1 MLENI
6 RENSQGVTAKIILG
20 LIILTFAVAGVGS
33 YTSTVDTSVAEV
45 NGDKISQQ
53 AFEQAYQAQRNRL
66 AQQFGE
72 MFETLASDG
81 TYLASLRQ
89 NVLDN
94 LINEK
99 LLDQNADALAI
110 RISDE
115 RIKKTIRE
123 MPEFQVDGV
132 FDNNRY
138 IALINQAGFYQSS
151 SFRDYMRV
159 EMARRLL
166 TQAIVGSEFSL
177 PYQASQLAAL
187 RNQTRDIRFA
197 TISAEQFKAGVEL
210 TDEEVNQYYQ
220 DNEARYQNP
229 ERVKVDYVALDVA
242 DIAKTI
248 DITEAD
254 AQAFYEQNEASFRT
268 DAQRRVA
275 HILLE
280 FNDDEAAAEQ
290 QAQDLLNRLNQG
302 EDFAELAAEFSAD
315 VVSAENGGD
324 LDWLEL
330 GVMDPSFEQAA
341 LALNQAGQLSDVVRS
356 DFGFHIIKLTDFKAE
371 QVQSFE
377 DAKAELMVQ
386 LSQDQARDKFFELQ
400 QELARVSF
408 EFPDSLE
415 DAAGVVNGQVQTSAW
430 LTRGGN
436 LAPFDNNSL
445 VDAAFSDLVLNDN
458 VNSDIIEVNDDL
470 VMVVRLNEYKAANTK
485 PLAEVE
491 AGIKQALT
499 ADKASAQAQAL
510 ADKLLATRKSGGDIT
525 SELAANNAS
534 FVEKTGLTRFGGDV
548 DRNIS
553 QEAFVLPHPVDGAV
567 SVATV
572 ALTNGDIALVEVTA
586 VTQGSDLAD
595 PNLSQQQASQLA
607 QASYGAYIESLKADA
622 KITRKSL
629 IEQSTNTPF

>member
-220 DNEARYQNP
+220 GQRSSLP
-229 ERVKVDYVALDVA
+229 E
-242 DIAKTI
+242 
-248 DITEAD
+248 
-254 AQAFYEQNEASFRT
+254 
-268 DAQRRVA
+268 
-275 HILLE
+275 
-280 FNDDEAAAEQ
+280 
-290 QAQDLLNRLNQG
+290 
-302 EDFAELAAEFSAD
+302 
-315 VVSAENGGD
+315 
-324 LDWLEL
+324 
-330 GVMDPSFEQAA
+330 P
-341 LALNQAGQLSDVVRS
+341 
-356 DFGFHIIKLTDFKAE
+356 
-371 QVQSFE
+371 
-377 DAKAELMVQ
+377 
-386 LSQDQARDKFFELQ
+386 
-400 QELARVSF
+400 
-408 EFPDSLE
+408 
-415 DAAGVVNGQVQTSAW
+415 
-430 LTRGGN
+430 
-436 LAPFDNNSL
+436 
-445 VDAAFSDLVLNDN
+445 
-458 VNSDIIEVNDDL
+458 
-470 VMVVRLNEYKAANTK
+470 
-485 PLAEVE
+485 
-491 AGIKQALT
+491 
-499 ADKASAQAQAL
+499 
-510 ADKLLATRKSGGDIT
+510 
-525 SELAANNAS
+525 
-534 FVEKTGLTRFGGDV
+534 
-548 DRNIS
+548 
-553 QEAFVLPHPVDGAV
+553 
-567 SVATV
+567 
-572 ALTNGDIALVEVTA
+572 
-586 VTQGSDLAD
+586 
-595 PNLSQQQASQLA
+595 
-607 QASYGAYIESLKADA
+607 
-622 KITRKSL
+622 
-629 IEQSTNTPF
+629 